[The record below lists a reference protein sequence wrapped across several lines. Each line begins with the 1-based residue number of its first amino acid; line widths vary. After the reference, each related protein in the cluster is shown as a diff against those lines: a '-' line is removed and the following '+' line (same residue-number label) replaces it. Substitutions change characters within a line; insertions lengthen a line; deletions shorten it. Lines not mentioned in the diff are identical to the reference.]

1 MGAGCGTMGTLP
13 KGFSPIC
20 VGLNSTQSMRI
31 ASGLRGDMIQ
41 LTKRTEYGLIA
52 LVHLADKGG
61 AFVSVR
67 EIADHYPVPKRL
79 LAEVLKDLSRAELV
93 ESARGKDGG
102 YALRRAP
109 EHITLAHIVAALEG
123 RPSVSS
129 CESTHAPASAG
140 PALVASGAQESSAPK
155 SSACGL
161 EPVCPIR
168 SPLHRVR
175 DGIWGLMERTTLRS
189 LVEPSRLVP
198 LSQQPTTTTAAAR
211 PTGT

>member
-1 MGAGCGTMGTLP
+1 
-13 KGFSPIC
+13 
-20 VGLNSTQSMRI
+20 
-31 ASGLRGDMIQ
+31 MIQ

-79 LAEVLKDLSRAELV
+79 LAEVLKDLARAELV

-102 YALRRAP
+102 YALTRQP
-109 EHITLAHIVAALEG
+109 EHITLAQIVAALEG
-123 RPSVSS
+123 RPSISS
-129 CESTHAPASAG
+129 CETDAAAAH
-140 PALVASGAQESSAPK
+140 GAQAL
-155 SSACGL
+155 AGRDAHDATATHNCGL

-175 DGIWGLMERTTLRS
+175 DGIWSLMERTTLRS
-189 LVEPSRLVP
+189 LVQPPAQLVSIAP
-198 LSQQPTTTTAAAR
+198 R
-211 PTGT
+211 PALDGAQRIQAS

>member
-1 MGAGCGTMGTLP
+1 
-13 KGFSPIC
+13 
-20 VGLNSTQSMRI
+20 
-31 ASGLRGDMIQ
+31 MIQ

-109 EHITLAHIVAALEG
+109 EHITLAHVVAALEG

-129 CESTHAPASAG
+129 CEATHAPAELEHALAPAEAG
-140 PALVASGAQESSAPK
+140 APK

-198 LSQQPTTTTAAAR
+198 LSQPTATVAVTR